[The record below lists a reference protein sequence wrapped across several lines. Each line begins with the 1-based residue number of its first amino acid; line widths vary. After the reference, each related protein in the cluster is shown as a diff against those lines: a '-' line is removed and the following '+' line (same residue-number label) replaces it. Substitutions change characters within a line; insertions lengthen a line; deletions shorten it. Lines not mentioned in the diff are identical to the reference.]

1 MSKLPVISNLSHLQA
16 YARFFAE
23 MTPETLGSMKH
34 LLADDVVFN
43 DPFNSLHG
51 SDAFVAIFTHMY
63 DVMENPRF
71 DILDVAA
78 SEKAGYIKWHMTGAL
93 RVRPSFH
100 IDLIGMSEVHFND
113 AGLIT
118 THCDHWDSA
127 HQLLAKFP
135 VIGWLV
141 RQLLSI
147 FAIQSSKTVISG
159 KR

>member
-78 SEKAGYIKWHMTGAL
+78 SEKAGYIKWCMTGAL
-93 RVRPSFH
+93 RSPPSVQ
-100 IDLIGMSEVHFND
+100 INLTGMSEVHFD
-113 AGLIT
+113 ARGMVT
-118 THCDHWDSA
+118 AHYDHWDSA
-127 HQLLAKFP
+127 HQLLAKLP
-135 VIGWLV
+135 AIGWLV
-141 RQLLSI
+141 RRILKL
-147 FAIQSSKTVISG
+147 FALPS
-159 KR
+159 